1 MLNNKIFLPLLIM
14 FSLGLGLKGQ
24 DATVKSGNKLTA
36 YIGGGISFY
45 QGTPGTPSGLA
56 ATVTRIKPAAT
67 LRVMWKPDFLLRL
80 GLESGLVQFYSYKID
95 DNGIKSSTSVEAV
108 PILLVFSMPVTRNFN
123 LYSGTG
129 TYIMRSVLNY
139 DGKVTTT
146 GLSLGWMAAAAYDFP
161 ISPTLGINAEIKW
174 HKAVPTRDGSL
185 NAQVQLRWDFLRK

>member
-1 MLNNKIFLPLLIM
+1 MSNNKVI
-14 FSLGLGLKGQ
+14 FSLLFFLSLATSSRGQ
-24 DATVKSGNKLTA
+24 DANVKSGNKLTA

-45 QGTPGTPSGLA
+45 QGTPGTPSGLE

-108 PILLVFSMPVTRNFN
+108 PLLLVFSMPVTRKLN

-129 TYIMRSVLNY
+129 YYVMRSVLIY

-146 GLSLGWMAAAAYDFP
+146 GLSLGWMLAAAYDFP
-161 ISPTLGINAEIKW
+161 ISSTLGINTEIKW